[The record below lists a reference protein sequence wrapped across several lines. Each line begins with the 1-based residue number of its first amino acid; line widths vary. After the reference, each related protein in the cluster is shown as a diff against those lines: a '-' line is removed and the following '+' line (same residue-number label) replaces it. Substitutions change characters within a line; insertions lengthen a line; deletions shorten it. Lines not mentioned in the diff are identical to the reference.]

1 MNEIIIKT
9 EFIKLQQLLKL
20 VGIISQGSDI
30 KLYIKENKVMVNNV
44 PVTERGKKIYHGDI
58 VMVKDIGEFKVI
70 EKQ

>member
-1 MNEIIIKT
+1 
-9 EFIKLQQLLKL
+9 
-20 VGIISQGSDI
+20 
-30 KLYIKENKVMVNNV
+30 MVNNV

>member
-20 VGIISQGSDI
+20 AGIVGQGSDA
-30 KLYIKENKVMVNNV
+30 KLYIKNGEIKVNGI
-44 PVTERGKKIYHGDI
+44 TATQRGKKIYHGDI